1 MIRCPNCGTQN
12 NEPGT
17 FCSNCNY
24 FIPWTEST
32 PAEPAQ
38 KSDLPER
45 PRNEAGPQATAE
57 PAQPVLA
64 NPNPAASRSSVPD
77 IMAAID
83 ASQQIASSG
92 GRSDLEQHLGQA
104 RERLSDRAITVVVCG
119 AFKEGKSSLI
129 NALLQREVCPVDAD
143 VVTAVPTTVRY
154 ADQLRVTRY
163 VLSETGE
170 RVEEE
175 EMPFESLPYLVTERA
190 DPDNVGRQLMIEVG
204 LPHRMLRSGLALI
217 DTMGNGGLG
226 AAAGHLTLGALGQA
240 EGVLFVSAVD
250 KELTAV
256 ELAFLR
262 SAAERCPRIA
272 LAMPKTDLN
281 RHWRRIAEINRVHL
295 EEASLEMPIIPV
307 SSLLRLRAG
316 SDPELNAES
325 RFADLV
331 AFLARDV
338 VAATRDGAARS
349 AAAEVVFVT
358 SQLHQQAQAE
368 RAVIAAPERAA
379 EVVAE
384 LDVAQRQ
391 ASKLAAPTATW
402 QVALGDGIDKLMSDI
417 NYDLQQ
423 RFREIL
429 REAEAAID
437 EYDPKDVW
445 TDLDAWLRSEL
456 AMATVANRDLLME
469 QAETIAATVAE
480 QFEMPGSADLMLNLD
495 VTSDALDQVSL
506 APAASL
512 STGGGKFMPLL
523 MAGRTGY
530 LPLVLGG
537 TLAGVV
543 GLTGGFGLAILA
555 LSALLGGG
563 IGTKIFRD
571 ELERRK
577 TVRQQVAKNAVRK
590 FIEEVSFLVS
600 KQTGDWLRSTRQQLR
615 DDFQARALQLE
626 RSAREAAYAAE
637 RARGMDADQQRER
650 DRMLAK
656 QQQQLELVR
665 SAARTV
671 AMAVSDE

>member
-1 MIRCPNCGTQN
+1 
-12 NEPGT
+12 
-17 FCSNCNY
+17 
-24 FIPWTEST
+24 
-32 PAEPAQ
+32 
-38 KSDLPER
+38 
-45 PRNEAGPQATAE
+45 
-57 PAQPVLA
+57 
-64 NPNPAASRSSVPD
+64 
-77 IMAAID
+77 MAAID
-83 ASQQIASSG
+83 TSRQIASSG

-104 RERLSDRAITVVVCG
+104 RDRLSDRTIPVVVCG
-119 AFKEGKSSLI
+119 AFKEGKSSMI

-143 VVTAVPTTVRY
+143 IVTAVPTTVRY
-154 ADQLRVTRY
+154 ADRPRVSRY
-163 VLSETGE
+163 VLSDNGE
-170 RVEEE
+170 RVDEET
-175 EMPFESLPYLVTERA
+175 MSFDSLPYLVTERA
-190 DPDNVGRQLMIEVG
+190 DPDDVKRQLMIEVG
-204 LPHRMLRSGLALI
+204 LPHRMLRSGLALV
-217 DTMGNGGLG
+217 DTPGVGGLDS
-226 AAAGHLTLGALGQA
+226 ADGHLTLGALGQA

-262 SAAERCPRIA
+262 TAVQRCARIA
-272 LAMPKTDLN
+272 LVMPKVDLYPY
-281 RHWRRIAEINRVHL
+281 WRRIAEINRVHL
-295 EEASLEMPIIPV
+295 EEASLEMPIIPI

-316 SDPELNAES
+316 SDAELNAES

-358 SQLHQQAQAE
+358 SQLQQQAEAE

-402 QVALGDGIDKLMSDI
+402 QIALGDGIDKLMSDI
-417 NYDLQQ
+417 SYDLQQ

-445 TDLDAWLRSEL
+445 TDLDAWLRREL
-456 AMATVANRDLLME
+456 AMATVANRDLLTE

-480 QFEMPGSADLMLNLD
+480 QFEMPGSGGLVLNLE
-495 VTSDALDQVSL
+495 VTGDALDQAAL

-512 STGGGKFMPLL
+512 PTGGGKFMPLL

-537 TLAGVV
+537 TLAGIV
-543 GLTGGFGLAILA
+543 GLTGGFGGIAILA
-555 LSALLGGG
+555 LSAVLGGG

-615 DDFQARALQLE
+615 DDFQVRALQLE

-637 RARGMDADQQRER
+637 RARGMDAEEQRER
-650 DRMLAK
+650 DRLLAR

-665 SAARTV
+665 SAARTM
-671 AMAVSDE
+671 AMAESNE